1 MKRDEVVDRIVS
13 LAGLA
18 ALLFGLL
25 TMVPDP
31 AAAQQNSNADGAGT
45 AGPPVEEPLAPAA
58 GGEDDD
64 DDEAVSLGQAGLLG
78 RQNRGDDLPTLVLS
92 AGMPLAEGDLT
103 LQSGRY
109 YELVI
114 EADGS
119 QELALEGDG
128 FFRAI
133 WVDEVVIEGIEL
145 RPFGISSME
154 FDEAGEAEISFVAVK
169 PGSYSLGVPD
179 SELQRI
185 AITIE

>member
-1 MKRDEVVDRIVS
+1 MKRDEVVDRMVS
-13 LAGLA
+13 LVGLA

-31 AAAQQNSNADGAGT
+31 AAAQQDSDADGAGT
-45 AGPPVEEPLAPAA
+45 AGLPVEEPLAPAA

-64 DDEAVSLGQAGLLG
+64 KLVSLGQAGLLG

-169 PGSYSLGVPD
+169 PGSYSLGVPG